1 MGYQTN
7 YIPNE
12 SPENSRQENLNI
24 FKNRHIHKK
33 FHIKVF
39 VRKNS
44 TGRFWSLQTLDHTLI
59 LYWHF

>member
-1 MGYQTN
+1 MEYQTN
-7 YIPNE
+7 YTPNE
-12 SPENSRQENLNI
+12 SPGNSRQENLKI
-24 FKNRHIHKK
+24 DIHIKK

-39 VRKNS
+39 VQKNS